1 MPDRKHGLTQAS
13 SFFQDSSKITGAA
26 ACLLAATFLTAL
38 APALSAADTLPALPA
53 IPDATAR
60 AVNGHDG
67 WLFLP
72 AEIRHL
78 ATAAGTPALTGEN
91 DPLPAILDFNKALAA
106 KGIRLVILPVPEK
119 SLIRAD
125 QLFAAPDVAAAAGYA
140 KATGRF
146 IVALKQQ
153 GVDVMD
159 TVPVL
164 SAEAARAANGGD
176 PVYCKTDSHFTPHT
190 TAVLARAIA
199 EHLGKVAPDAVRK
212 PANAPVLGKESR
224 ITIQGDLAPD
234 GTKEELAFQGVL
246 KAAGAEEPPATD
258 PTSPVLLLGDSHCL
272 MFHTGGDMLAKGG
285 GLADHL
291 GVTLGGVP
299 EVMAVRGSGATSV
312 RVNLYRK
319 ARKEPSFLAKKKV
332 VIWCFA
338 AREFTQSDG
347 WKIVPLP

>member
-1 MPDRKHGLTQAS
+1 MTTYSL
-13 SFFQDSSKITGAA
+13 FQDSSKTSGRAA
-26 ACLLAATFLTAL
+26 FLLAVAL
-38 APALSAADTLPALPA
+38 LGFSPALPAADTLPAMPA
-53 IPDATAR
+53 IPDAATQAIT
-60 AVNGHDG
+60 GHDG
-67 WLFLP
+67 WFFLS

-78 ATAAGTPALTGEN
+78 ATAAKAPALTGEN
-91 DPLPAILDFNKALAA
+91 DPLPAILDFNKSLAA

-125 QLFAAPDVAAAAGYA
+125 QLFAAADVAAAAGYA

-146 IVALKQQ
+146 IDALKKQ

-164 SAEAARAANGGD
+164 TAEAARAVKGGD

-199 EHLGKVAPDAVRK
+199 EHLREVAPNAVRK
-212 PANAPVLGKESR
+212 SADAPVLGKEGK
-224 ITIQGDLAPD
+224 ITIQGDLAPT
-234 GTKEELAFQGVL
+234 GTSEELAFQGVV
-246 KAAGAEEPPATD
+246 KSAGSSEPPATD
-258 PTSPVLLLGDSHCL
+258 PSSPVILLGDSHCL
-272 MFHTGGDMLAKGG
+272 MFHSGGDMLAKGG
-285 GLADHL
+285 GLADNL

-299 EVMAVRGSGATSV
+299 EVMAVRGSGATAV
-312 RVNLYRK
+312 RVNLFRK
-319 ARKEPSFLAKKKV
+319 ARKDPAFLAKKKV
-332 VIWCFA
+332 LIWCFA

>member
-1 MPDRKHGLTQAS
+1 MKTHSHHQHRSGQNA
-13 SFFQDSSKITGAA
+13 GRAA
-26 ACLLAATFLTAL
+26 FLLAAAL
-38 APALSAADTLPALPA
+38 LAISPALPAAETLPALPA
-53 IPDATAR
+53 IHDATAR
-60 AVNGHDG
+60 AVTGHDG
-67 WLFLP
+67 WFFLP

-78 ATAAGTPALTGEN
+78 ATAAQAPALTGEN

-125 QLFAAPDVAAAAGYA
+125 QLFAAADVAAAAGYA

-146 IVALKQQ
+146 IDALKKQ

-164 SAEAARAANGGD
+164 TAEAARAAKGGD

-199 EHLGKVAPDAVRK
+199 EHLREVAPDAVRK
-212 PANAPVLGKESR
+212 TAGAPVLGKESK

-234 GTKEELAFQGVL
+234 GTKEELTFQDVL
-246 KAAGAEEPPATD
+246 KASGSNEPPATD

-272 MFHTGGDMLAKGG
+272 IFHSGGDMLAKGG
-285 GLADHL
+285 GLADNL

-299 EVMAVRGSGATSV
+299 EIMAVRGSGATAV

-319 ARKEPSFLAKKKV
+319 ARKDSSFLAKKKV

-347 WKIVPLP
+347 WKIVPLQ

>member
-1 MPDRKHGLTQAS
+1 MSGKKSAR
-13 SFFQDSSKITGAA
+13 A
-26 ACLLAATFLTAL
+26 ACLLAVAFLTEI
-38 APALSAADTLPALPA
+38 APALPAADALPPLPA

-60 AVNGHDG
+60 AVTGHNG
-67 WLFLP
+67 WYFLP

-78 ATAAGTPALTGEN
+78 ATAKEAPALTGEN

-106 KGIRLVILPVPEK
+106 KGIHLVILPVPEK

-125 QLFAAPDVAAAAGYA
+125 QLFAAQDVAAAAGYA

-146 IVALKQQ
+146 TEALKKQ

-159 TVPVL
+159 TVPL
-164 SAEAARAANGGD
+164 LTAEAARAASGGD

-190 TAVLARAIA
+190 TSVLARAIA
-199 EHLGKVAPDAVRK
+199 DHLGKVAPDAVRK
-212 PANAPVLGKESR
+212 SATAPVPGKESK

-234 GTKEELAFQGVL
+234 GTKEELAFQSVV
-246 KAAGAEEPPATD
+246 KAAGSDEAAATD
-258 PTSPVLLLGDSHCL
+258 PASPVLLLGDSHCL

-299 EVMAVRGSGATSV
+299 EVMAVRGSGATAV

-319 ARKEPSFLAKKKV
+319 ARKEPTFLAKKKV

>member
-1 MPDRKHGLTQAS
+1 MNIHCHFKNISSEKSGRAAFLIAS
-13 SFFQDSSKITGAA
+13 A
-26 ACLLAATFLTAL
+26 LLGF
-38 APALSAADTLPALPA
+38 APALPAADTLPALPA

-60 AVNGHDG
+60 AVTGRDG
-67 WLFLP
+67 WFFLP

-78 ATAAGTPALTGEN
+78 ATAAQAPTLTGEN
-91 DPLPAILDFNKALAA
+91 DPLPAILDFNKSLAA

-125 QLFAAPDVAAAAGYA
+125 QLFAAADVAAAAGYA

-146 IVALKQQ
+146 IDALKKL

-159 TVPVL
+159 AVPVL
-164 SAEAARAANGGD
+164 TAEAARAAKGGD

-199 EHLGKVAPDAVRK
+199 DHLREVAPDAVRK
-212 PANAPVLGKESR
+212 TADAPVLGKETK

-246 KAAGAEEPPATD
+246 KAAGASEPPATD
-258 PTSPVLLLGDSHCL
+258 PASPVLLLGDSHCL
-272 MFHTGGDMLAKGG
+272 IFHSGGDMLAKGG
-285 GLADHL
+285 GLADNL

-299 EVMAVRGSGATSV
+299 EVMAVRGSGATAV

-319 ARKEPSFLAKKKV
+319 ARKDPSFLAKKKV
-332 VIWCFA
+332 LIWCFA

-347 WKIVPLP
+347 WKIVPLQ